1 MPVTVEAPLTDGM
14 ISSSLLK
21 PPVRDRERRHGNRAS
36 RREWEG

>member
-14 ISSSLLK
+14 ISSSL
-21 PPVRDRERRHGNRAS
+21 PPVRDRERRHGNRVG